1 MGNSKS
7 TGSLLEMKRLEEITG
22 IPRQRFIDMHE
33 ETKRKSE
40 DEKVVLVDRTDFRHF
55 INQVG
60 VGAYNQREVDCAFQF
75 FERDGKMTTEELFSC
90 VVMLSETM
98 DGVER
103 LTYLINTHNPKGA
116 DQNIISRKYGQKIL
130 QCINEFYG
138 IKKAPEP
145 EQVWIK
151 ICGGND
157 DARVT
162 REKFVKYVSSTAPFK
177 DYLV

>member
-7 TGSLLEMKRLEEITG
+7 SGSFLEMKRLEEVTG
-22 IPRQRFIDMHE
+22 IPRQQFINMHE
-33 ETKRKSE
+33 DTKRKNGG
-40 DEKVVLVDRTDFRHF
+40 DNVVLVDRSDFRHF

-60 VGAYNQREVDCAFQF
+60 VGAFNQKDVDCAFRF

-98 DGVER
+98 DGIER
-103 LTYLINTHNPKGA
+103 LNYIIDTHNPKGA
-116 DQNIISRKYGQKIL
+116 DQNIISRKYGQKVL

-138 IKKAPEP
+138 IKKAAEP
-145 EQVWIK
+145 EQVWMQ
-151 ICGGND
+151 ICGGNND
-157 DARVT
+157 PRVT
-162 REKFVKYVSSTAPFK
+162 REQFVKYISSNAPYQ